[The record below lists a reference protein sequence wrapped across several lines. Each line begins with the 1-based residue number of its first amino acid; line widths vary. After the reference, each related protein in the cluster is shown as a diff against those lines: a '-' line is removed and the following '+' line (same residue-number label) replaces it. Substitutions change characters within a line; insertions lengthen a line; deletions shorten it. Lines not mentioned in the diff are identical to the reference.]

1 MKYSELF
8 RDFIRD
14 YFLIFG
20 ILIIATVLLS
30 PQVDIN
36 RDYILLAMAFAVVGN
51 LPSLVLWSASGLSEK
66 AMRVRMAIHFILLEI
81 FVLAFGGVTGIVSAP
96 IQYLVLGIEVAI
108 IYIIVKFIGYRGD
121 MNTATKINEKLKKI
135 KETEESE

>member
-30 PQVDIN
+30 SQVDIN

-51 LPSLVLWSASGLSEK
+51 LPSLVLWSGSGLSEK

-96 IQYLVLGIEVAI
+96 IQYLVLGIEVTI

-121 MNTATKINEKLKKI
+121 MNTAKKINEKLKKI
-135 KETEESE
+135 KETGESE

>member
-51 LPSLVLWSASGLSEK
+51 LPSLVLWSGPGLLEK

-81 FVLAFGGVTGIVSAP
+81 FVLVFGGFTGIVSAP

-121 MNTATKINEKLKKI
+121 MNTAKKINEELKKI